1 MAKTKTAS
9 RLQETDFSKF
19 NLRDAYITQQP
30 DYISALR
37 DEALFSN
44 YGIKVLIRIPSYS
57 DDAFDLNENNVD
69 EFSNFVD
76 VTWYDTT
83 ESVIPL
89 FKEYRQNV
97 NENGMA
103 ADGTDA
109 IFPLEVIIPTKL
121 HLPKNSRI
129 VFTEYNSREE
139 QISREWEVL
148 GTQMKQLSGSKTYS
162 RIANCVPARQ
172 GSFNTEEL
180 SKGTIW
186 FDYIMQELELYNKLK
201 AQGVIW
207 FYAHRMP
214 KDGIKVIVKDVIQE
228 TPDLYPDYAE
238 NVSIYM
244 YYDTRPINIL
254 NGGVGFL
261 VGDTFELSDDDG
273 NPINIVK
280 DKEGN
285 VERLTLTVTET
296 NPAIGS
302 IEGFTFNLTEGYTI
316 FSETGFINIHVNK
329 NPDFPATIKLACS
342 PYKGNLYHETVDTPI
357 ISNPKYLTPYMINTV
372 ISAKKVPVSV
382 LN

>member
-1 MAKTKTAS
+1 MVKSNS
-9 RLQETDFSKF
+9 RLSETNFSDF
-19 NLRDAYITQQP
+19 NLRDSYITQQP
-30 DYISALR
+30 EYHAALR

-44 YGIKVLIRIPSYS
+44 YGIKVLVRVPSYS
-57 DDAFDLNENNVD
+57 DYAFDMNENNVD

-76 VTWYDTT
+76 IIWYDTT
-83 ESVIPL
+83 EIVIPL

-109 IFPLEVIIPTKL
+109 IFPLEVIIPSKL

-129 VFTEYNSREE
+129 IFTEYNSREE

-186 FDYIMQELELYNKLK
+186 FNYVMQECELYNKLK

-207 FYAHRMP
+207 FYAYRMI
-214 KDGIKVIVKDVIQE
+214 KDNIKVVVKDAIQE
-228 TPDLYPDYAE
+228 TADLYPDYAE
-238 NVSIYM
+238 NLSIFM
-244 YYDTRPINIL
+244 YYDTRPVNIL

-261 VGDTFELSDDDG
+261 VGDTFELSDQDG
-273 NPINIVK
+273 NPIMIAK
-280 DKEGN
+280 DTGGEEY
-285 VERLTLTVTET
+285 ERLILTVTET
-296 NPAIGS
+296 NPSIGS
-302 IEGFTFNLTEGYTI
+302 IEGFTLNLTEGYTI
-316 FSETGFINIHVNK
+316 FSETGSIEVNVNK

-342 PYKGNLYHETVDTPI
+342 PYKGNLYNETVETPV

-372 ISAKKVPVSV
+372 ISAKKVPISV

>member
-1 MAKTKTAS
+1 MVKTNS
-9 RLQETDFSKF
+9 RLKETDFSNF
-19 NLRDAYITQQP
+19 NLRDSYITQQP
-30 DYISALR
+30 EYHAAIR

-57 DDAFDLNENNVD
+57 DDTFDLNENNVD

-76 VTWYDTT
+76 IIWYDTT
-83 ESVIPL
+83 EVVIPL

-109 IFPLEVIIPTKL
+109 IFPLEVIIPSKL

-129 VFTEYNSREE
+129 IFTEYNSREE

-186 FDYIMQELELYNKLK
+186 FNYIMQELELYNKLK
-201 AQGVIW
+201 AQGIIW
-207 FYAHRMP
+207 FYAHRML

-228 TPDLYPDYAE
+228 TPELYPDYAE
-238 NVSIYM
+238 NLSILM
-244 YYDTRPINIL
+244 YYDTRPVNIL

-261 VGDTFELSDDDG
+261 VGDTFELSDQEG
-273 NPINIVK
+273 NPIVIVK
-280 DKEGN
+280 EKEGSES
-285 VERLTLTVTET
+285 ERLTLTVTET
-296 NPAIGS
+296 NPMIGS
-302 IEGFTFNLTEGYTI
+302 IEGFTLNLTEGYTI
-316 FSETGFINIHVNK
+316 FSETGSIDIQVAK
-329 NPDFPATIKLACS
+329 NEDFPATIKLACS
-342 PYKGNLYHETVDTPI
+342 PYKGNLYNETVETPT

-372 ISAKKVPVSV
+372 ISAKKVPISV

>member
-1 MAKTKTAS
+1 MVKTNS
-9 RLQETDFSKF
+9 RLKETDFSNF
-19 NLRDAYITQQP
+19 NLRDSYITQQP
-30 DYISALR
+30 EYHAAIR

-76 VTWYDTT
+76 IIWYDTT
-83 ESVIPL
+83 EVVIPL

-109 IFPLEVIIPTKL
+109 IFPLEVIIPSKL

-129 VFTEYNSREE
+129 IFTEYNSREE

-201 AQGVIW
+201 AQGTIW
-207 FYAHRMP
+207 FYAHRMI
-214 KDGIKVIVKDVIQE
+214 KDGINVIVKDVIQE
-228 TPDLYPDYAE
+228 TPELYPDYAE
-238 NVSIYM
+238 NLSILM
-244 YYDTRPINIL
+244 YYDTRPVNIL

-261 VGDTFELSDDDG
+261 VGDSFELSDKDG
-273 NPINIVK
+273 NPIFIVK
-280 DKEGN
+280 EKEGSES
-285 VERLTLTVTET
+285 ERLTLTVTET
-296 NPAIGS
+296 NPSIGS
-302 IEGFTFNLTEGYTI
+302 IEGFTLNLTEGYTI
-316 FSETGFINIHVNK
+316 FSETGSIDVQIAK
-329 NPDFPATIKLACS
+329 NEDFPATIKLACS
-342 PYKGNLYHETVDTPI
+342 PYKGNLYNETVETPV

-372 ISAKKVPVSV
+372 ISAKKVPISV